1 MGEKRTILSVKDLGI
16 NFGGLQAVKGV
27 SFDVLEKQIVGLIGP
42 NGAGK
47 TTVFNLLTSVY
58 TPTEGTITLDGKLL
72 HGEKTYKVVKYGIG
86 RTFQNIRLFKGLS
99 VIDNVKIALNNEMSY
114 GTLTGLLRL
123 PKYWKE
129 EKAATDKAHEL
140 LKVFDLDGLADIT
153 ASNLPY
159 GKQRKLEIA
168 RALATGPKLLL
179 LDEPAAGMNHTE
191 TKG

>member
-153 ASNLPY
+153 ASNL
-159 GKQRKLEIA
+159 
-168 RALATGPKLLL
+168 T
-179 LDEPAAGMNHTE
+179 
-191 TKG
+191 

>member
-72 HGEKTYKVVKYGIG
+72 H
-86 RTFQNIRLFKGLS
+86 LS
-99 VIDNVKIALNNEMSY
+99 LIHI
-114 GTLTGLLRL
+114 
-123 PKYWKE
+123 
-129 EKAATDKAHEL
+129 
-140 LKVFDLDGLADIT
+140 
-153 ASNLPY
+153 
-159 GKQRKLEIA
+159 
-168 RALATGPKLLL
+168 
-179 LDEPAAGMNHTE
+179 
-191 TKG
+191 